1 MKTTLDKLKV
11 GEIATII
18 NINNT
23 GSIRRRLLDIGLIP
37 GSIVTSYLESPFKDP
52 IAYKIKNAIIAIR
65 KSDSKEIEVD
75 TLWRK

>member
-1 MKTTLDKLKV
+1 MKTTLDKLKI
-11 GEIATII
+11 GNSAKII
-18 NINNT
+18 KVNNN

-65 KSDSKEIEVD
+65 KNDSKKIEVD
-75 TLWRK
+75 TI